1 MRKTIILLTI
11 LLAALTAEAKDPE
24 EDFLSGLVRAVGTG
38 VEASSSEDKDYIS
51 DLVGTVRRKGD
62 NREDETDE
70 NVSTGALRFITYA
83 YSKPSYT
90 PPALSYAPQ
99 HAYGTGNSLF
109 SPERGRITS
118 GFGYRARFKRVHKG
132 IDIAMNVGDTVRAI
146 MSGEVKRVDYEAG
159 GYGNFI
165 VIEHDNG
172 METRYAHLSR
182 SLVDAGQRVFSG
194 QVIALS
200 GNTGNSTGPH
210 LHFETRVNG
219 EAVNPLSLL
228 SPASD
233 RNRTA
238 AGGSAAGRGTYVV
251 RQGDTLKK
259 ISEKSGVSETRLCQL
274 NLIAR
279 DERLQ
284 PGRMLKLR

>member
-1 MRKTIILLTI
+1 MTI

-70 NVSTGALRFITYA
+70 NVSTGALRFITYV
-83 YSKPSYT
+83 YSKPSYM

-99 HAYGTGNSLF
+99 QAYGTGNSLI
-109 SPERGRITS
+109 SPEWGRITS

-182 SLVDAGQRVFSG
+182 ALVDAGQRVFSG

-238 AGGSAAGRGTYVV
+238 AGGSATGRGTYVV

>member
-109 SPERGRITS
+109 SPEWGRITS

-132 IDIAMNVGDTVRAI
+132 IDIAMNVGDTVRAT

-233 RNRTA
+233 RNGTA
-238 AGGSAAGRGTYVV
+238 AGASAAGRGTYVV

>member
-1 MRKTIILLTI
+1 MTI

-99 HAYGTGNSLF
+99 QAYGIGNSLF
-109 SPERGRITS
+109 SPEWGRITS

-172 METRYAHLSR
+172 MET
-182 SLVDAGQRVFSG
+182 RVFSG